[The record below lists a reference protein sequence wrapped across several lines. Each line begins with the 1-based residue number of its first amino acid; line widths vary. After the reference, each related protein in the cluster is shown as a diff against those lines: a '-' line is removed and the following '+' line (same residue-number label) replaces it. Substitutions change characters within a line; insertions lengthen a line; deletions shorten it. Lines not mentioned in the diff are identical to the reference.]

1 MEPNQGRVHPKVHA
15 RVKGRS
21 IAFRDGQYYL
31 ARQVLSIP
39 VKIMVR
45 RAEILVLAMFASC
58 GVSLALS
65 NAAVSRSQ
73 DQPPKTEP
81 KEKADPKGQTASLT
95 GCVDEQEGK
104 WVLVNDQTM
113 AIIANLAAD
122 GFPTEG
128 FAKYMGHQVTVQ
140 GTARSDGPGS
150 TFKVRSIK
158 TISETC
164 AAR

>member
-1 MEPNQGRVHPKVHA
+1 MIRGAAITVLVVVAGLSLSDA
-15 RVKGRS
+15 RS
-21 IAFRDGQYYL
+21 NL
-31 ARQVLSIP
+31 AVD
-39 VKIMVR
+39 
-45 RAEILVLAMFASC
+45 
-58 GVSLALS
+58 
-65 NAAVSRSQ
+65 RSQ
-73 DQPPKTEP
+73 DQQPKTEP

-128 FAKYMGHQVTVQ
+128 FAKYMGHKVTVQ
-140 GTARSDGPGS
+140 GTASQDGPRS

-158 TISETC
+158 TIRETC
-164 AAR
+164 AAQ